1 MKKIIFLFLLIPSFV
16 LAEKNTTNPENIL
29 LFDFLNTRSE
39 NGQFLYRT
47 GKDLITTIEQLETIL
62 ELKLTKLNNVALP
75 DGLKKLKQL
84 QRLNFSGNRL
94 SSLPQWMESFKELE
108 ELDLSDNDL
117 ECIPPFIQKLPALTS
132 LNLHSNKLNGI
143 SSKNN
148 PFEHLNKLE
157 FLNLSS
163 NPLIYFHNSVVNFKS
178 FPSLK
183 ELDLSN
189 CNLFEIPEGISQLT
203 SLKTLHL
210 HSNQIATF
218 GGIRDIEIFKELG
231 HLKELDVSNNHI
243 HTFFDGFSMYIQLLE
258 VLSLRNN
265 SFHVFPLDFHKL
277 IHLKKI
283 FIERKLL
290 DNSIDRM
297 PINFI
302 KNSLYNSFFECL
314 FLSYKDGSEGLENS
328 LSNIPGPTE
337 NLKIK

>member
-1 MKKIIFLFLLIPSFV
+1 MKKIIFLFLLIPSVV
-16 LAEKNTTNPENIL
+16 LAEKNTTNPDDIL
-29 LFDFLNTRSE
+29 LFNFLNTLSE

-47 GKDLITTIEQLETIL
+47 GKDLITTTEQLETIF
-62 ELKLTKLNNVALP
+62 ELKLTKINNVALP

-84 QRLNFSGNRL
+84 KRLNFSGNRS
-94 SSLPQWMESFKELE
+94 SSLPQCMESFKELQ
-108 ELDLSDNDL
+108 ELDLSDNDF
-117 ECIPPFIQKLPALTS
+117 ECIPPVIQKLPALTS
-132 LNLHSNKLNGI
+132 LNFHSNKLNSI
-143 SSKNN
+143 SSNNN

-178 FPSLK
+178 LPELK

-203 SLKTLHL
+203 SLEKLHF
-210 HSNQIATF
+210 HSNKIATF

-231 HLKELDVSNNHI
+231 YLKELDVSNNHI
-243 HTFFDGFSMYIQLLE
+243 HTFFNGFSMYIQSLE

-265 SFHVFPLDFHKL
+265 SFHVFPLDFYKL

-290 DNSIDRM
+290 NNSIDRM

-302 KNSLYNSFFECL
+302 KNSLYNSLFECL
-314 FLSYKDGSEGLENS
+314 FLSYKDGGEGLENS